1 MPSIAAKIKRE
12 LALSLSKGPNHIKL
26 SRMLLA
32 FGGIILGVG
41 LVLFLLVFYPVI
53 SAELHYQFFRPDPKV
68 VVAAKPQSGKK
79 TLTPVDS
86 QFGIVIPKIEANAKV
101 IPNVNP
107 YDPKDY
113 QWQLTKGV
121 AHARGTVFPGQVGNV
136 FIFAHSAG
144 DFMEANRFNA
154 VFYLL
159 YKLNKGD
166 DIDLF
171 YKGEKF
177 KYQVTQIKYVEA
189 TDVKYLS
196 GNGNEK
202 TVTLMTC
209 WPPGTTLRRL
219 IVVGKISG

>member
-1 MPSIAAKIKRE
+1 MSSIAAHDKSKF
-12 LALSLSKGPNHIKL
+12 LSKYQKVSQL
-26 SRMLLA
+26 LLA
-32 FGGIILGVG
+32 FGGAVLSIG
-41 LVLFLLVFYPVI
+41 LVLFLLIFYPVVK
-53 SAELHYQFFRPDPKV
+53 EEVKYQV
-68 VVAAKPQSGKK
+68 VTRNQAVKDI
-79 TLTPVDS
+79 TPVDS

-101 IPNVNP
+101 VPNVNP
-107 YDPKDY
+107 FDPKDY

-144 DFMEANRFNA
+144 DFLEANRFNA

-159 YKLNKGD
+159 YKLSKGD

-177 KYQVTQIKYVEA
+177 KYKVTEIKYVEA
-189 TDVKYLS
+189 TNVSYLTGS
-196 GNGNEK
+196 GNEK

-209 WPPGTTLRRL
+209 WPPGTTLKRL
-219 IVVGKISG
+219 IVVAKISS

>member
-1 MPSIAAKIKRE
+1 MSSTATKKKIKSKSSETSRLF
-12 LALSLSKGPNHIKL
+12 LALGSVI
-26 SRMLLA
+26 
-32 FGGIILGVG
+32 FGIG
-41 LVLFLLVFYPVI
+41 LMLFLLIFYPVL
-53 SAELHYQFFRPDPKV
+53 SAELRYQFFRPNPKGI
-68 VVAAKPQSGKK
+68 VAAKAQPGQK
-79 TLTPVDS
+79 TTIPVDS
-86 QFGIVIPKIEANAKV
+86 QFGIVIPKIDANAKV

-107 YDPKDY
+107 YDSKDY

-144 DFMEANRFNA
+144 DFWQANRFNA

-177 KYQVTQIKYVEA
+177 KYRVTEVKYVEA
-189 TDVKYLS
+189 TDVKYLTGS
-196 GNGNEK
+196 GSNK

-209 WPPGTTLRRL
+209 WPPGTTLKRL
-219 IVVGKISG
+219 IVIAKQS